1 MCNVHCRLKS
11 TAVRITISH
20 EISFLNVSSHA
31 LKSLPSPVPIKHPI
45 AYYTCL
51 CNAIWINEP
60 SVVET
65 RGRCDNIQSLS
76 WITKWNLNDTQ
87 QGFNCRCNRPAL
99 QSLNQ
104 QTNRATAAC
113 HADKLSIIISSTWL
127 HQKWRGSSI
136 ELSNNAFKFKNGI
149 YANRSQNPI
158 EIDGA
163 ARENFELNP
172 VGDLFFHSPLWILN

>member
-1 MCNVHCRLKS
+1 MFRYTHWNLFHRQS
-11 TAVRITISH
+11 TSSPHKAPNSLLHMFMQRN
-20 EISFLNVSSHA
+20 LNKRAKCSRNSGA
-31 LKSLPSPVPIKHPI
+31 L
-45 AYYTCL
+45 
-51 CNAIWINEP
+51 
-60 SVVET
+60 
-65 RGRCDNIQSLS
+65 RQQFQSRS
-76 WITKWNLNDTQ
+76 WVTKWNLNDTR

-104 QTNRATAAC
+104 QTNQATAAC
-113 HADKLSIIISSTWL
+113 HADKLSLIISSTWL

-163 ARENFELNP
+163 ARENFEINP